1 MQMNVSTRQLRAF
14 VALAEQRSFTR
25 AAALNHLSQPA
36 FSALIRSLEEA
47 LGQRLFD
54 RSTRHVDVTTEGR
67 EFEAAAR
74 RVLAEV
80 ESAFETAR
88 DFDARRR
95 GRVSVALLP
104 SLAAGWL
111 PTVLAEFRAGH
122 PGIELQVAD
131 VLSEA
136 CIGQVRSGQADFA
149 IAAIRVDTPELRA
162 ELFCTDRFHLVCPRD
177 HPLATAASLRP
188 RDLAPYPFIHLS
200 RTSSVRQ
207 YLDAA
212 VHPLQ
217 MRALLELDQLA
228 TVMGMVRA
236 GLGISVVPSLTLFHF
251 RDPEVVVRALG
262 WPGLTRRI
270 YLVRRRDRSLSLAAD
285 SLHRLLLL
293 HKPQVDAVP
302 AVRRRRSAAQAG
314 ASVDVAKRP
323 ATGTGR
329 RNTG

>member
-1 MQMNVSTRQLRAF
+1 
-14 VALAEQRSFTR
+14 
-25 AAALNHLSQPA
+25 
-36 FSALIRSLEEA
+36 
-47 LGQRLFD
+47 
-54 RSTRHVDVTTEGR
+54 
-67 EFEAAAR
+67 
-74 RVLAEV
+74 
-80 ESAFETAR
+80 
-88 DFDARRR
+88 
-95 GRVSVALLP
+95 
-104 SLAAGWL
+104 
-111 PTVLAEFRAGH
+111 
-122 PGIELQVAD
+122 

-162 ELFCTDRFHLVCPRD
+162 ELFCTDQFHLVCPRD
-177 HPLATAASLRP
+177 HPLATATSLRP
-188 RDLAPYPFIHLS
+188 RELASYPFIHLS

-217 MRALLELDQLA
+217 MRTLIEVDQLA

-251 RDPEVVVRALG
+251 RDPEVAVRALG

-293 HKPQVDAVP
+293 RKPQVDVAP
-302 AVRRRRSAAQAG
+302 AVGRRRSEAG
-314 ASVDVAKRP
+314 APVGGGQTTRDPCPPPARRLTSGDQPPEPSMESIITVEIHHYPSVGAAP
-323 ATGTGR
+323 
-329 RNTG
+329 